1 MNNNCF
7 HTADGVHFLI
17 ATGIT
22 EVEGANYLVNRD
34 GKIVAV
40 VNGEETDVPEVVY
53 NEVGV
58 PYLIVQ
64 DLYALAK
71 EKAKKNGV
79 YIAVKQEPIRIWKD
93 VKPGGVIRS
102 VIDGFQEHA
111 VELGDRQLAAQNVI
125 KGEFYG
131 IGKDVL
137 AERYRFVR
145 SEADYDLYEPRADKP
160 TEWVYCDINICCPL
174 WGGIECIT
182 TPMINI
188 SNPKDCYACNFIVWW
203 GNDGRLNSYRVLRYI
218 RGCGSVYFELHA
230 DVPQPMSQ
238 ARFNPPQVLKVG

>member
-1 MNNNCF
+1 M
-7 HTADGVHFLI
+7 
-17 ATGIT
+17 
-22 EVEGANYLVNRD
+22 
-34 GKIVAV
+34 
-40 VNGEETDVPEVVY
+40 
-53 NEVGV
+53 

-111 VELGDRQLAAQNVI
+111 VELGNRQLAAQNVI

-145 SEADYDLYEPRADKP
+145 SEADYDLYEPRADQ
-160 TEWVYCDINICCPL
+160 TD
-174 WGGIECIT
+174 
-182 TPMINI
+182 
-188 SNPKDCYACNFIVWW
+188 
-203 GNDGRLNSYRVLRYI
+203 RVGLLRYKHLLSAVG
-218 RGCGSVYFELHA
+218 RDRVYYHPDDKHFQSERLLRLQFHC
-230 DVPQPMSQ
+230 
-238 ARFNPPQVLKVG
+238 LVGKMTVA